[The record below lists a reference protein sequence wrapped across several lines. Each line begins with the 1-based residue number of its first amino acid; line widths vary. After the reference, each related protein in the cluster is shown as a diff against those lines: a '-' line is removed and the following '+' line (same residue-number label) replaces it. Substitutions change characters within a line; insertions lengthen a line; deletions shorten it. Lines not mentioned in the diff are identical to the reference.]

1 MTGVTRK
8 AASGRAKAPLAPGK
22 GRSKLSGGNAGLI
35 VVGVAALVGIGL
47 LVALGDTKG
56 DCTGGECNNN

>member
-1 MTGVTRK
+1 MRRAGS
-8 AASGRAKAPLAPGK
+8 AAQASPGD
-22 GRSKLSGGNAGLI
+22 GHTNLSGGNAGLI

>member
-1 MTGVTRK
+1 MTGVARK

-47 LVALGDTKG
+47 LVALGDTKD